1 MAHNIYITG
10 IHVEYQTKN
19 SNFNL
24 VLDEYLIILNYIKK
38 IVSQFIIKNYIID
51 NPCYFLT
58 LLKFEI
64 SFMLHKFM
72 NNIFKNEIT
81 NKQKIKNNDK
91 ISTGI
96 FILLV

>member
-38 IVSQFIIKNYIID
+38 NCFTVY
-51 NPCYFLT
+51 Y
-58 LLKFEI
+58 
-64 SFMLHKFM
+64 
-72 NNIFKNEIT
+72 
-81 NKQKIKNNDK
+81 
-91 ISTGI
+91 
-96 FILLV
+96 

>member
-38 IVSQFIIKNYIID
+38 NCFTVYYQK
-51 NPCYFLT
+51 
-58 LLKFEI
+58 
-64 SFMLHKFM
+64 LHY
-72 NNIFKNEIT
+72 
-81 NKQKIKNNDK
+81 
-91 ISTGI
+91 
-96 FILLV
+96 